1 MFMHVFGVHSTI
13 SEASPGHSSVSA
25 PSFSH
30 SRRRIR
36 VPPVASPSHAVEST
50 QAVHAGHV
58 PSVQDSTRSD
68 SQSEAHAGQVRVK
81 VFVNSPVEASHSHAP
96 PTSGGTTHAV
106 VGSVA
111 VVVGIVADV
120 VD

>member
-13 SEASPGHSSVSA
+13 SEASPGHSLPASA
-25 PSFSH
+25 PSFSQ
-30 SRRRIR
+30 SRIRIR
-36 VPPVASPSHAVEST
+36 VPSALHASASS

-58 PSVQDSTRSD
+58 PSVQGSTRSD
-68 SQSEAHAGQVRVK
+68 SQSVAHAGQVRVK
-81 VFVNSPVEASHSHAP
+81 VLVNSPVEASHSHAP